1 METVSYKTFRQT
13 VFCQQTFRQPTFRQK
28 LVDFF
33 DVDDE
38 LVLKDFRA
46 VVSMKIFFNV
56 EITSTNSTFDV
67 QRSIF
72 VGLSGMNFVKVSFPH
87 RLAPLFG
94 ERSFKIIENLNLS
107 SWSCS
112 FKRVKKYIFVS
123 FQNVTIWLLGSNCQ
137 SSKSHLIL

>member
-1 METVSYKTFRQT
+1 METISYKTFRQS
-13 VFCQQTFRQPTFRQK
+13 TFRQK

-33 DVDDE
+33 AVDDE

-46 VVSMKIFFNV
+46 VVSMKVFFSV
-56 EITSTNSTFDV
+56 EIASTNSTFDV

-72 VGLSGMNFVKVSFPH
+72 VRFSGMNFIEVSFPH

-112 FKRVKKYIFVS
+112 FKRIYKKKYFCFASKCYNLVVGFELPK
-123 FQNVTIWLLGSNCQ
+123 FQITFNFINHTCR
-137 SSKSHLIL
+137 

>member
-13 VFCQQTFRQPTFRQK
+13 IFGKQTFRQK

-46 VVSMKIFFNV
+46 VVSMKVFFNV
-56 EITSTNSTFDV
+56 EISSTNSTFDV

-72 VGLSGMNFVKVSFPH
+72 VGLSGMNFIEVSFPD

-94 ERSFKIIENLNLS
+94 ERSFKRIEN
-107 SWSCS
+107 
-112 FKRVKKYIFVS
+112 
-123 FQNVTIWLLGSNCQ
+123 
-137 SSKSHLIL
+137 